1 MRHITGKRLG
11 IIASVI
17 WLVVAPTIFHLSRE
31 DSDKHSAG
39 DRYQL
44 CIKQFGLTKGGIERC
59 NRNLRQALFISHW
72 SSWAQVAFIPPV
84 LGWLTAWGL
93 SFIVR
98 RRRSKPEPGSEQ
110 TMQIAEVESANSDEN
125 YFPAPWTV
133 ETMADGFK
141 VVDADGQSLAY
152 VHFRENAADAT
163 NAKVLTEDEARRI
176 AVNIAKLP
184 GLLDMKA

>member
-31 DSDKHSAG
+31 DSDKHTAG

-59 NRNLRQALFISHW
+59 NKDLRQALVISHW

-84 LGWLTAWGL
+84 LAWLTAWGL
-93 SFIVR
+93 PFIVR
-98 RRRSKPEPGSEQ
+98 RRRSKPETGGKRPP
-110 TMQIAEVESANSDEN
+110 QIAEVETANSDEN
-125 YFPAPWTV
+125 HFPAPWTV
-133 ETMADGFK
+133 ETVLDGFK
-141 VVDADGQSLAY
+141 VVDANGQSLAY
-152 VHFRENAADAT
+152 VHFRDKAADAT
-163 NAKVLTEDEARRI
+163 IANVLTEAEARRTSGEHRQ
-176 AVNIAKLP
+176 AA
-184 GLLDMKA
+184 

>member
-1 MRHITGKRLG
+1 MRHITGKQLG

-125 YFPAPWTV
+125 YFR
-133 ETMADGFK
+133 
-141 VVDADGQSLAY
+141 
-152 VHFRENAADAT
+152 H
-163 NAKVLTEDEARRI
+163 
-176 AVNIAKLP
+176 P
-184 GLLDMKA
+184 GLLRQWQTASRWWTLTVNRLPMSISVRMRPTRQTLRC